1 MKTENFYSDDRQA
14 ARIDRDLG
22 KAGFSLGRGGYQ
34 PTEFIKRYLPKNFFG
49 LLVVDEGHGTKNYG
63 TAQGQAMG
71 VLARCCNKILCLTG
85 TLMGGYAE
93 DLFFLLWRLWP
104 QMMIED
110 GFQLQQ
116 REYLGIGEHGVYA

>member
-1 MKTENFYSDDRQA
+1 
-14 ARIDRDLG
+14 
-22 KAGFSLGRGGYQ
+22 
-34 PTEFIKRYLPKNFFG
+34 
-49 LLVVDEGHGTKNYG
+49 
-63 TAQGQAMG
+63 MG

-110 GFQLQQ
+110 GFS
-116 REYLGIGEHGVYA
+116 YNKGNTLGSASMAF